1 MTCKHASCS
10 ADTCSHDHNNASDHK
25 TDHNHQASDT
35 PPSNAD
41 RRRFLQKLS
50 ASVQAATFTSLG
62 IYANPLLADAS
73 KKDRVIEFYIPRTGE
88 SIRSVFWTPTEG
100 YISESISELSIAM
113 RDGRTDEVKRMN
125 TKTLDIIAALQSMLR
140 PGQPTH
146 LISAYRSPVTN
157 RRIGG
162 AKESYHVKAMA
173 SDIKMP
179 GIGYNT
185 LLNAARRLNAGGVG
199 RYSRSGFVHVDS
211 GPVRYWSTLDQCDCG
226 NHDIA

>member
-1 MTCKHASCS
+1 MTCQHASCS
-10 ADTCSHDHNNASDHK
+10 ADTCSHDHTTTHRHSHRATEAQPVNN
-25 TDHNHQASDT
+25 
-35 PPSNAD
+35 D
-41 RRRFLQKLS
+41 RRQFLQKLS
-50 ASVQAATFTSLG
+50 AGVQAATFASLS
-62 IYANPLLADAS
+62 IYASPLLADAR
-73 KKDRVIEFYIPRTGE
+73 KKERVIEFYVPRTGE
-88 SIRSVFWTPTEG
+88 SIRSVFWTPSEG

-125 TKTLDIIAALQSMLR
+125 TKTLDIIAALQNMLR
-140 PGQPTH
+140 PNQPTH

-185 LLNAARRLNAGGVG
+185 LLNAAKRLNAGGVG
-199 RYSRSGFVHVDS
+199 RYTRSGFVHVDS
-211 GPVRYWSTLDQCDCG
+211 GPVRYWSTVDQCDCG